1 MVLLNGESSMS
12 DAPSVERELRDLN
25 VEIGSKETVGD
36 RAFFRRLLHEAFVFL
51 RASGDV
57 DDKKWFLE
65 KLKKSEERDTRVESI
80 QIYENR
86 AVVTAVVAMTVGE
99 EQAEFHNIRIF
110 LRTPAGWELFAWAN
124 ERVPKP

>member
-1 MVLLNGESSMS
+1 M
-12 DAPSVERELRDLN
+12 
-25 VEIGSKETVGD
+25 
-36 RAFFRRLLHEAFVFL
+36 L

-86 AVVTAVVAMTVGE
+86 AVVTAVVAMTLGE
-99 EQAEFHNIRIF
+99 EQAEFHNIRMF
-110 LRTPAGWELFAWAN
+110 LRTPDGWKLFAWAN
-124 ERVPKP
+124 ERVPKR

>member
-1 MVLLNGESSMS
+1 MS

-25 VEIGSKETVGD
+25 VEIGSNETAGD
-36 RAFFRRLLHEAFVFL
+36 RAFFRRLLHESFVFL

-80 QIYENR
+80 QIYDNR
-86 AVVTAVVAMTVGE
+86 AVVTAIVAMTLGDE
-99 EQAEFHNIRIF
+99 RAEFHNIRIF
-110 LRTPAGWELFAWAN
+110 LRTPDGWKLFAWAN
-124 ERVPKP
+124 ERVPKG